1 MDNYNDFL
9 KAKNKVKM
17 DMVNALD
24 GASLEIDGLLDGQ
37 GFVKVIKITPE
48 THPDGF
54 TPEYLVAKAARVSY
68 NADTKTPV
76 QDKRL
81 IEFLLRNAHTSP
93 LEMCSIT
100 FCLKLP
106 IAICRQLLRH
116 RTGKFNEFSQRYS
129 EVTEEV
135 DRFRLDRSHSV
146 LRGADK
152 VNKQA
157 SSRNLN
163 SSQIVNTI
171 SLINKAEELQDD
183 IFKVYRSLL
192 KAGLAREVARFYLP
206 VSTYTKIYVQF
217 DLNNLIKFFR
227 LRCAP
232 DAQEEIRIYANAMK
246 KLAKQFFPI
255 CLNLEDEYTDS
266 IRIGVVEKEMIKTSR
281 IPENVKSKT
290 YIKQLREL
298 AEELNITLFN

>member
-1 MDNYNDFL
+1 MNT
-9 KAKNKVKM
+9 
-17 DMVNALD
+17 VNALD
-24 GASLEIDGLLDGQ
+24 TANLEIDGLLDGN
-37 GFVKVIKITPE
+37 GFVKVVKITPE
-48 THPDGF
+48 THPEGF

-68 NADTKTPV
+68 NADTKTPA

-135 DRFRLDRSHSV
+135 DRFRLDRTRSV
-146 LRGADK
+146 LRGPDK
-152 VNKQA
+152 TNKQA
-157 SSRNLN
+157 SSHNM
-163 SSQIVNTI
+163 SDTQMMSTI
-171 SLINKAEELQDD
+171 SLINKAEALQDD
-183 IFKVYRSLL
+183 VFRVYKSLL
-192 KAGLAREVARFYLP
+192 NAGLAREVARFYLP

-217 DLNNLIKFFR
+217 DLNNLIKFLR

-232 DAQEEIRIYANAMK
+232 DAQVEIRVYANALK
-246 KLAKQFFPI
+246 TLAKQFFPI
-255 CLNLEDEYTDS
+255 CLGLEDEYTDA
-266 IRIGVVEKEMIKTSR
+266 IRIGQNEKEMIRTHR
-281 IPENVKSKT
+281 IPESVTSKT

-298 AEELNITLFN
+298 ADELEITLEN

>member
-1 MDNYNDFL
+1 MNT
-9 KAKNKVKM
+9 
-17 DMVNALD
+17 VNALD
-24 GASLEIDGLLDGQ
+24 TANLEIDGLLDGN
-37 GFVKVIKITPE
+37 GFVKVVKITPE
-48 THPDGF
+48 THPEGF

-68 NADTKTPV
+68 NADTKTPA

-135 DRFRLDRSHSV
+135 DRFRLDRTRSV
-146 LRGADK
+146 LRGPDK
-152 VNKQA
+152 TNKQA
-157 SSRNLN
+157 SSHNM
-163 SSQIVNTI
+163 SDTQMMSTI
-171 SLINKAEELQDD
+171 SLINKAEALQDD
-183 IFKVYRSLL
+183 VFRVYKSLL
-192 KAGLAREVARFYLP
+192 NAGLAREVARFYLP

-217 DLNNLIKFFR
+217 DLNNLIKFLR

-232 DAQEEIRIYANAMK
+232 DAQAEIRVYANAMK
-246 KLAKQFFPI
+246 TLAKQFFPI
-255 CLNLEDEYTDS
+255 CLGLEDEYTDA
-266 IRIGVVEKEMIKTSR
+266 IRIGQNEKEMIRTHR
-281 IPENVKSKT
+281 IPESVTSKT

-298 AEELNITLFN
+298 ADELEITLEN